1 MWRRGGRGGWGVSCE
16 GDVVEG
22 VCMYMMS
29 RVWVVEQKR
38 GRGFSATGRSTMLP
52 AGLGCLAMSN
62 NSCGRDTDMTEH
74 RQHSTSSN
82 PSPPS
87 QGPKTSH
94 PLPIHQPPS
103 PHQPPQPLL
112 LPLPPKNRLNRLPA
126 QIHHLPPAKP
136 KVLRSQQI
144 LVRQRAAE
152 NSHIVRLQIKDSV
165 TRS

>member
-1 MWRRGGRGGWGVSCE
+1 
-16 GDVVEG
+16 VVEG

-29 RVWVVEQKR
+29 YVWVVEQER

-52 AGLGCLAMSN
+52 AGLGCLAMSK

-74 RQHSTSSN
+74 LQHSTSSTPAPHRAKN
-82 PSPPS
+82 INIPSPS
-87 QGPKTSH
+87 TT
-94 PLPIHQPPS
+94 PPPP

-112 LPLPPKNRLNRLPA
+112 LPLPPKNRPNRLPA

-152 NSHIVRLQIKDSV
+152 NPHIVRLQSK
-165 TRS
+165 TQ